1 MNQIVKALPSAEA
14 STDPMMRSEMRD
26 GMRIDWDVPIR
37 MDDGIVLRADIFR
50 PDDDDHYPVIMTY
63 GPYAK
68 GLAFQDGYPS
78 AWNKMAADHPDV
90 TAGST
95 NKYQNWEVVDP
106 EKWVPAGYAVV
117 RVDSRGC
124 GRSPGYVDHFS
135 ARETRDFYQCIEWAA
150 MQPWCDGKVGLNGV
164 SYYGINQWQVASLQP
179 PSLVAMC
186 IWEGASDFYR
196 DMSHHGGILSTF
208 WANWY
213 DMQVK
218 TVQYGLGENG
228 PRSRVTGDLVCGP
241 ETLTEQE
248 LTRNR
253 CRFGDEIFSHPLD
266 DEYHRVRTAQWDK
279 IKVPFLSAGNWGGQ
293 GLHLRGNVEGFV
305 RAASDRKWLEMH
317 GLEHWTEFYTD
328 YGVALQRRFFDH
340 FLKGADNGWDDQ
352 PRVQLQVRRIDGF
365 EPRMENEWPLARTE
379 WTKFYLNLENVSLT
393 REQPASHMVASFEA
407 LGDGLTFK
415 TEPFAED
422 TEITG
427 PSSLKMLVSSSTVDA
442 DIFAVLR
449 LFSPDGE
456 EIVFQGAIDPHAPL
470 TQGWLRASHR
480 KLDPHLSN
488 PYRPYHTHDEV
499 QPLEPGQ
506 QVDLDVELWPTSIIV
521 PKGCRI
527 GLTIR
532 GSDYETSRPT
542 GARLGHF
549 KNELKG
555 CGPFI
560 HDDPRDRPADVFG
573 GTTTLHG
580 NDWLRPHILLPVIPH
595 R

>member
-1 MNQIVKALPSAEA
+1 MNEIVMTHPSADE
-14 STDPMMRSEMRD
+14 RSDGMLLSEVRD
-26 GMRIDWDVPIR
+26 GMRIDWDVPIP
-37 MDDGIVLRADIFR
+37 MNDGIVLRADVFR
-50 PDDDDHYPVIMTY
+50 PDDDGVYPVIMTY

-78 AWNKMAADHPDV
+78 AWNRMASDHPDV

-135 ARETRDFYQCIEWAA
+135 PRETKDFYQSIEWAA
-150 MQPWCDGKVGLNGV
+150 AQPWCDGKVGLNGV

-179 PSLVAMC
+179 PSLAAMC

-196 DMSHHGGILSTF
+196 DMTHHGGILSTF

-213 DMQVK
+213 DMQIK
-218 TVQYGLGENG
+218 TVQYGLGEKG

-241 ETLTEQE
+241 ETLSVQTLE
-248 LTRNR
+248 TNR
-253 CRFGDEIFSHPLD
+253 CRFGDEIFEHSLD
-266 DEYHRVRTAQWDK
+266 DDYHRARTATWDR
-279 IKVPFLSAGNWGGQ
+279 IKVPLLSAGNWGGQ
-293 GLHLRGNVEGFV
+293 GLHLRGNVEGYV
-305 RAASDRKWLEMH
+305 RAASDQKWLEMH

-340 FLKGADNGWDDQ
+340 FLKGADNGWDTQ
-352 PRVQLQVRRIDGF
+352 PRVQLQVRRVDGF
-365 EPRMENEWPLARTE
+365 EPRMEHEWPLARTK
-379 WTKFYLNLENVSLT
+379 WTKFFLDLANGRLADVHPSSKT
-393 REQPASHMVASFEA
+393 DVSFEA
-407 LGDGLTFK
+407 MGEGLTFL
-415 TEPFAED
+415 TEPFATD

-427 PSSLKMLVSSSTVDA
+427 PSALKMVISSSTVDA

-449 LFSPDGE
+449 LFDRNGK

-480 KLDPHLSN
+480 KLDPNLSE
-488 PYRPYHTHDEV
+488 PYRPYHTHDEI
-499 QPLEPGQ
+499 QPLMPGIP
-506 QVDLDVELWPTSIIV
+506 VNLDVELWPTSIVV
-521 PKGCRI
+521 PAGCQV

-532 GSDYETSRPT
+532 GSDYETSCPT

-560 HDDPRDRPADVFG
+560 HDDPRDRPSDVFG
-573 GTTTLHG
+573 GTTTLHST
-580 NDWLRPHILLPVIPH
+580 DEMRPYILLPVVPKQ
-595 R
+595 